1 VSSDD
6 YIFVL
11 ESPAEC
17 LCGHTE
23 GLHKPDCPVAWG
35 TTEYRVKHVLG
46 AYWENEDEML
56 AEFSKGDIPIFYDER
71 QALITAYELERKESE
86 VYPVEYGVR
95 KITSK
100 TPVPRG
106 AKV

>member
-17 LCGHTE
+17 FCGHTE
-23 GLHKPDCPVAWG
+23 GLHQADCPVAWG

-56 AEFSKGDIPIFYDER
+56 AEFSKGDIPIFHDEG
-71 QALITAYELERKESE
+71 QALVAAHKLHDKESE
-86 VYPVEYGVR
+86 VYPVEYGVS
-95 KITSK
+95 KIKSE

-106 AKV
+106 ATV